1 MAKTTGPTNPNTR
14 KLIVDL
20 EKLAKKEKVPLWAD
34 IAYRLG
40 RPSRQR
46 AAINVSKIE
55 KLANDGE
62 TVLVPGKLLAAG
74 NITKPI
80 TVAAL
85 NASAE
90 AQSKVHAAKGKFLTI
105 AELMKSNPK
114 GAKVRIMK

>member
-1 MAKTTGPTNPNTR
+1 MAKTTGPTNPNTQ

-46 AAINVSKIE
+46 ASVNVSKIE
-55 KLANDGE
+55 RVAEKDE
-62 TVLVPGKLLAAG
+62 TVLVPGKLLASG
-74 NITKPI
+74 QISKPI

-85 NASAE
+85 SASSE
-90 AQSKVHAAKGKFLTI
+90 AKAKLHAAKGKFMTI
-105 AELMKSNPK
+105 SELMKHNPK